1 MKDFIE
7 KLKDIIYDGIDYI
20 IMALV
25 IAAVVLVI
33 NWRLGG
39 LFAKDATDIIA
50 DNTHE
55 IIEENNDND
64 DIDESSTNGEQ
75 VLEKDSETAQDEE
88 TDENQKDYINK
99 EEENQEEVVHIN
111 IPPGSLPAKIGDI
124 LVESGLIQ
132 DRNEFVNKVVELKME
147 TRLKSGEYE
156 IAKNSSLEEIIQILT
171 K

>member
-39 LFAKDATDIIA
+39 LFAKDATHIIA

-88 TDENQKDYINK
+88 TDENQKDDINK
-99 EEENQEEVVHIN
+99 EEEVVHIN

-132 DRNEFVNKVVELKME
+132 DRNEFVNKVVELRME

-156 IAKNSSLEEIIQILT
+156 IAKNSSLEEIIQVLT

>member
-1 MKDFIE
+1 VKDFIE

-39 LFAKDATDIIA
+39 LFAKDATNIIA

-88 TDENQKDYINK
+88 TDENQKDDINK
-99 EEENQEEVVHIN
+99 EEEVVHIN

-132 DRNEFVNKVVELKME
+132 DRNEFVNKVVELRME

-156 IAKNSSLEEIIQILT
+156 IAKNSSLEEIIQVLT

>member
-39 LFAKDATDIIA
+39 LFAKDATNIIA

-88 TDENQKDYINK
+88 TDENQKDDINK
-99 EEENQEEVVHIN
+99 EEEVVHIN

-132 DRNEFVNKVVELKME
+132 DRNEFVNKVVELRME

-156 IAKNSSLEEIIQILT
+156 IAKNSSLEEIIQVLT

>member
-88 TDENQKDYINK
+88 TDEDQKDDINK
-99 EEENQEEVVHIN
+99 EEEVIHIN

-132 DRNEFVNKVVELKME
+132 DRNEFVNKVVELRME

-156 IAKNSSLEEIIQILT
+156 IAKNSSLEEIIQVLT

>member
-20 IMALV
+20 IIALV

-88 TDENQKDYINK
+88 TDENQKDDINK
-99 EEENQEEVVHIN
+99 EEEVVHIN

-132 DRNEFVNKVVELKME
+132 DRNEFVNKVVELRME

-156 IAKNSSLEEIIQILT
+156 IAKNSSLEEIIQVLT

>member
-88 TDENQKDYINK
+88 TDENQKDDINK
-99 EEENQEEVVHIN
+99 EEEVVHIN

-132 DRNEFVNKVVELKME
+132 DRNEFVNKVVELRME

-156 IAKNSSLEEIIQILT
+156 IAKNSSLEEIIQVLT

>member
-7 KLKDIIYDGIDYI
+7 KLKDIIYDGIDYV

-88 TDENQKDYINK
+88 TDENQKDDINK
-99 EEENQEEVVHIN
+99 EEEVVHIN

-132 DRNEFVNKVVELKME
+132 DRNEFVNKVVELRME

-156 IAKNSSLEEIIQILT
+156 IAKNSSLEEIIQVLT

>member
-88 TDENQKDYINK
+88 TDENQKDDINK
-99 EEENQEEVVHIN
+99 EEEVVHIN

-132 DRNEFVNKVVELKME
+132 DRNEFVNKVVELRME